1 MKKLILFVVVLA
13 LAAGGFYYY
22 KVATSKPEPS
32 VLTQQ
37 LSRGDVVE
45 TVGATGTLEA
55 VETVDVGTQVSG
67 VVQELFA
74 DFNSIVK
81 KGQVIARLDPQLI
94 LTQIEQQSANV
105 ARAEADLDRLRVS
118 LADAKQKLDRAEQMS
133 AKQLIP
139 KTELET
145 AEVNVRAAEAQIK
158 SSEASLTQARAQL
171 NNQKVNLG
179 YTTIV
184 APIDGII
191 ISRNVDQGQTVAAS
205 MNAPTLYVIAAD
217 LTKMQVLANI
227 DEADV
232 GRMRPGQRVTFR
244 VDAFPTDTF
253 VGEVE
258 QVRLQPAVVQN
269 VVTYSTVIAVPNQ
282 ELKLKPGMTANVNIE
297 IARRN
302 NVLRIPNAATRFR
315 PTPEM
320 FQVLNQAVPPELERG
335 RGGMMAGRGRGDG
348 MRGGNQPGG
357 QAGPGGAQS
366 ASPAGA
372 AGAPAGGPPAAAQAN
387 PQAQRPQASASAN
400 GGAPRPGR
408 ESARAEGTSQ
418 DGGGQATSGASGG
431 GPRGERFGGGSGP
444 GGEGVGRGGGGRGFD
459 PNMTPEERRKRMEER
474 LAQMTPEERE
484 RWQARMREGGGRGGF
499 GGGNRDGGAGGNSGS
514 GVGGNREGGVAANR
528 GGGGRG
534 MAPGGDYQAN
544 RARSNR
550 GGQAAAGEATPQS
563 RTMASGA
570 TTIDSLFAPIQIQE
584 TRGTAWQ
591 YENNQLKMLRL
602 RLGVSDGTFT
612 EVVNENEVPANA
624 EVVTSMTTGLEQRT
638 TPQNQQNNPLMGPQ
652 RGGPGGRGPGGG
664 GGGGGG
670 GRGRG

>member
-13 LAAGGFYYY
+13 LAGGGFYYY
-22 KVATSKPEPS
+22 KVATSKPEPT
-32 VLTQQ
+32 VLTQP

-74 DFNSIVK
+74 DFNTIVK

-94 LTQIEQQSANV
+94 QTQIEQQTANV
-105 ARAEADLDRLRVS
+105 ARAEAEVDRLRVS
-118 LADAKQKLDRAEQMS
+118 LADAKQKLDRAQQMS

-139 KTELET
+139 KTELES
-145 AEVNVRAAEAQIK
+145 AEVNVRSAEAQIK

-184 APIDGII
+184 APIDGIV
-191 ISRNVDQGQTVAAS
+191 ISRNVDQGQTVASS

-282 ELKLKPGMTANVNIE
+282 DLKLKPGMTANVNIE

-335 RGGMMAGRGRGDG
+335 RGGRGGRGEG
-348 MRGGNQPGG
+348 MRGGNQPGD
-357 QAGPGGAQS
+357 PGGAGG
-366 ASPAGA
+366 PGAGAQANAGPSSA
-372 AGAPAGGPPAAAQAN
+372 AGAPAAGGPPAAAQVN
-387 PQAQRPQASASAN
+387 PSAQRPQATAN
-400 GGAPRPGR
+400 AGAPRQGR
-408 ESARAEGTSQ
+408 ENARPEGAS
-418 DGGGQATSGASGG
+418 DGGAQANSAAGGA
-431 GPRGERFGGGSGP
+431 GPRGERSGGGSGP
-444 GGEGVGRGGGGRGFD
+444 GGEGFGRGGGGGRGFD
-459 PNMTPEERRKRMEER
+459 PNMTPEERRKRFEER

-484 RWQARMREGGGRGGF
+484 RFQARMREGGGGRGGF
-499 GGGNRDGGAGGNSGS
+499 GGGNRDGGAGTPGG
-514 GVGGNREGGVAANR
+514 GFGGNRQAGTAGNPAA
-528 GGGGRG
+528 GGGRG
-534 MAPGGDYQAN
+534 TAPGGDYQAN
-544 RARSNR
+544 RARANQ
-550 GGQAAAGEATPQS
+550 GPAGAATPQS

-584 TRGTAWQ
+584 TRGSAWQ
-591 YENNQLKMLRL
+591 YENRQLKMLRL

-612 EVVNENEVPANA
+612 EIVNENEVPANA

-638 TPQNQQNNPLMGPQ
+638 TTPNQQNNPLMGPQ

-664 GGGGGG
+664 GGGGG
-670 GRGRG
+670 RGRG